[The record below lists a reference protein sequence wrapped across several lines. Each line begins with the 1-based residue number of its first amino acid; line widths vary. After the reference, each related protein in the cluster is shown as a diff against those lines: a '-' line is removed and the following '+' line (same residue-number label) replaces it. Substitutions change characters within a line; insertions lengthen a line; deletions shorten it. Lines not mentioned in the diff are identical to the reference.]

1 MANALPS
8 LEPPALKTGI
18 VPFLGFGETVDSLEL
33 VELAVPVKISLAV
46 RPAFFHDVEPLLS
59 QAVACLV
66 IIGQL
71 KSQCFIFRFVPAAD
85 DIDAGAPVTDLVQR
99 SQLFRGDYGVMKPS
113 MCRRKDR
120 DIFS

>member
-1 MANALPS
+1 MNP
-8 LEPPALKTGI
+8 
-18 VPFLGFGETVDSLEL
+18 LEL
-33 VELAVPVKISLAV
+33 VELTVPVKIPLTV
-46 RPAFFHDVEPLLS
+46 RPAFFHDIEPLLS

-85 DIDAGAPVTDLVQR
+85 DIDAGAPVTYLVQR
-99 SQLFRGDYGVMKPS
+99 SQLFCGNDGVMKPG

-120 DIFS
+120 DFFS